1 MMETTEFCYSKS
13 KLNKKPHISYE
24 LNFCL
29 RKRLVNH
36 LVLAGLLAL
45 FDSRLRLLAVA
56 FSLSVATVLGAFF
69 GGLLK
74 TSSLPL
80 PALEEAV
87 SSAKM
92 VLICGGINLF
102 LEGEPGGSASALV
115 KSNRVLQ
122 VSLKRA
128 LFLAANLVTLP
139 TPVAGAAMVALA
151 AAALQVGSLY
161 NTSFCFYWGKHYK
174 DKPITPQWKDSSC
187 HAL

>member
-1 MMETTEFCYSKS
+1 M
-13 KLNKKPHISYE
+13 
-24 LNFCL
+24 
-29 RKRLVNH
+29 
-36 LVLAGLLAL
+36 LAGLLAL
-45 FDSRLRLLAVA
+45 LDSRLRLLAVA

-80 PALEEAV
+80 PALEDAV

-151 AAALQVGSLY
+151 AAALKVGSLY
-161 NTSFCFYWGKHYK
+161 NTSFCSYWRGNLQRQTNN
-174 DKPITPQWKDSSC
+174 PAVSRKDSSG

>member
-1 MMETTEFCYSKS
+1 MSEKS
-13 KLNKKPHISYE
+13 
-24 LNFCL
+24 
-29 RKRLVNH
+29 H

-45 FDSRLRLLAVA
+45 LDSRLRLLAVA

-80 PALEEAV
+80 PALEEEAV

-151 AAALQVGSLY
+151 AAASKVGGSLY
-161 NTSFCFYWGKHYK
+161 DISFYFCWGKRYNE
-174 DKPITPQWKDSSC
+174 
-187 HAL
+187 